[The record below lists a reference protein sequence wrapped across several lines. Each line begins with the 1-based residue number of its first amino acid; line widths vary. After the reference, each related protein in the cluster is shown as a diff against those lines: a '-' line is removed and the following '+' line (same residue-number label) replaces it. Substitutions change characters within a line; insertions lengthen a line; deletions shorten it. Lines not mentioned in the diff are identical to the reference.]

1 LVGLALDAVMLL
13 TIINLYLEVKQE
25 IDKQLAEVSVAV

>member
-25 IDKQLAEVSVAV
+25 IGKQLAEVSVAV